1 MDQWDQEDLWAQM
14 DLWDM
19 VWVPMVQWD
28 LMDQW
33 GQMVRWGQM
42 DLWTWDLMDQWE
54 DMDLWDIWVLQWA
67 WDQCLQCLDQCQCPP
82 CPICQCHLWEDLW
95 DHPHILV
102 WEDKVLVWDTVDP
115 VQDTTAWEDQAQSI
129 LGWEV
134 HLQVITVWEDQVL
147 SILVWGVPVQSTQ
160 VWDNPLHSPCHQRKF
175 IQQINQWCSIH
186 KILMHL
192 PSILVASVTKKFM
205 TMIRQYFVNLVVI
218 SGFTEFV
225 QDWRRQLLSS

>member
-1 MDQWDQEDLWAQM
+1 M
-14 DLWDM
+14 
-19 VWVPMVQWD
+19 
-28 LMDQW
+28 
-33 GQMVRWGQM
+33 G
-42 DLWTWDLMDQWE
+42 
-54 DMDLWDIWVLQWA
+54 
-67 WDQCLQCLDQCQCPP
+67 
-82 CPICQCHLWEDLW
+82 
-95 DHPHILV
+95 
-102 WEDKVLVWDTVDP
+102 
-115 VQDTTAWEDQAQSI
+115 SI

-134 HLQVITVWEDQVL
+134 HLLVITVWGDQVL
-147 SILVWGVPVQSTQ
+147 SIL

-186 KILMHL
+186 KILMHH